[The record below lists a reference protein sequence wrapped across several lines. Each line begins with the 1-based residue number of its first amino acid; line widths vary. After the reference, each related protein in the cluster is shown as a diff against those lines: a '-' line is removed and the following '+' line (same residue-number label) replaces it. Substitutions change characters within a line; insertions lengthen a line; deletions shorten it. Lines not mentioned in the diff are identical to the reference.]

1 VLIPRQTLILARW
14 PTVSGAGPTRRRVL
28 AAAATLSVAPA
39 AALTGC
45 TLPVRI
51 PEVPDPLE
59 SPARRAEADATQAS
73 TVAQLASR
81 ADPVLAAAARA
92 LATDRRTHAATLR
105 AELRRVRPSPAPH
118 SPAPHGPDPHRPD
131 PHRPDPHRPDPHRPD
146 PHSTSPPVAPQP
158 PTPELASARGALTEA
173 VRAAHDEAAGLVMT
187 LPGYRAALLASVAA
201 CCASHAA
208 LLS

>member
-1 VLIPRQTLILARW
+1 MLFPRQTLILARW

-59 SPARRAEADATQAS
+59 PPARRAEADATQAS

-118 SPAPHGPDPHRPD
+118 SPAQHSPAPHGPDPR
-131 PHRPDPHRPDPHRPD
+131 
-146 PHSTSPPVAPQP
+146 STSPPVAPQP
-158 PTPELASARGALTEA
+158 PTPELASARGTLTEA

>member
-1 VLIPRQTLILARW
+1 
-14 PTVSGAGPTRRRVL
+14 VSEAGPTRRRVL
-28 AAAATLSVAPA
+28 AAAATLSVAGP

-73 TVAQLASR
+73 TVAQLAAG
-81 ADPVLAAAARA
+81 ADPALAAAARA

-105 AELRRVRPSPAPH
+105 AELRRVRPRPAPH
-118 SPAPHGPDPHRPD
+118 SA
-131 PHRPDPHRPDPHRPD
+131 
-146 PHSTSPPVAPQP
+146 SPPAAPQP
-158 PTPELASARGALTEA
+158 ATPELTSARGVLAQA

-201 CCASHAA
+201 CCATHAA